1 MEHYFYLK
9 EKLTNYKLWLFRLQ
23 YLADIFSK
31 IKWACHLKNKWQYL
45 LPIISMEILTT
56 NRNSEKLIS
65 TTISLISSQ
74 YLKTLLVNSSD
85 IKNFDLFYR
94 YSSYIW
100 KETYS
105 KLPMHGVFK
114 SCMDK
119 PFKEQD
125 KLIKMLGISLVLIF
139 GLWPSSWH
147 RALLSLGIF

>member
-1 MEHYFYLK
+1 
-9 EKLTNYKLWLFRLQ
+9 
-23 YLADIFSK
+23 
-31 IKWACHLKNKWQYL
+31 
-45 LPIISMEILTT
+45 MEISTT

-139 GLWPSSWH
+139 GL
-147 RALLSLGIF
+147 